1 MLHLHLCMVRFNKN
15 EKENRNMRE
24 KVLAVCTRVNEKVD
38 YTRTDLID
46 GGYIDSVTLVEIAS
60 ELMDEFDIEI
70 PYEEIMPENFNSID
84 AMTALV
90 EKYV

>member
-1 MLHLHLCMVRFNKN
+1 
-15 EKENRNMRE
+15 MRE

-46 GGYIDSVTLVEIAS
+46 GGNIDSVTLVEIAS

-90 EKYV
+90 EKYVYPL

>member
-1 MLHLHLCMVRFNKN
+1 MHLHLCMVRFNKN

-60 ELMDEFDIEI
+60 ELMDEFVRSRTKKLCRKISTLL
-70 PYEEIMPENFNSID
+70 MR
-84 AMTALV
+84 
-90 EKYV
+90 